1 MNIGSAFSGIGGLDY
16 GLELSG
22 IGRTTWQIEIDPYCR
37 SVLARHWPHVH
48 RYEDIRECGAHN
60 LAPVDLLA
68 GGFPCQDVSA
78 AGSGAGLNGARSGLW
93 WEFHRLASELAPE
106 WIVVENVASGAK
118 RWVDAIRGS
127 LGQLSYETLPIPIA
141 AADVGAPH
149 LRRRIFV
156 VAHAHGRRCESEW
169 EPSQAGQQCQAGGKP
184 DGCGGAWPEFAQ
196 APRAH
201 EGWAPGPP
209 VCGVDARPSTGLD
222 RARLKALGNAVV
234 PQCAQVIGEV
244 IRLLERETAI

>member
-1 MNIGSAFSGIGGLDY
+1 MRIGSAFSGIGGLDY

-37 SVLARHWPHVH
+37 SVLARHWPSVD

-60 LAPVDLLA
+60 LSHVDLLA
-68 GGFPCQDVSA
+68 GGFPCQDVSSC
-78 AGSGAGLNGARSGLW
+78 GKGAGLNGARSGLW

-118 RWVDAIRGS
+118 RWVDAVRGS
-127 LGQLSYETLPIPIA
+127 LGRLGYETLPIPIA

-149 LRRRIFV
+149 LRRRIFI
-156 VAHAHGRRCESEW
+156 VAHSERERIRDKRQRRSGRRPRTLCPPGDA
-169 EPSQAGQQCQAGGKP
+169 EPIH
-184 DGCGGAWPEFAQ
+184 DGT
-196 APRAH
+196 PRR
-201 EGWAPGPP
+201 WATLPPICRGNYGPP
-209 VCGVDARPSTGLD
+209 PGLD

-234 PQCAQVIGEV
+234 PQCAQVVGEV
-244 IRLLERETAI
+244 IRLLNTK